1 MSAIG
6 GRNVDVIS
14 RGNIT
19 RVMFLC
25 VLTGVR
31 LIFLTAGFRNR
42 VFGRIN
48 HFRAS
53 RDQKFD
59 DRGKKSGNA

>member
-1 MSAIG
+1 
-6 GRNVDVIS
+6 
-14 RGNIT
+14 
-19 RVMFLC
+19 MFLC

-31 LIFLTAGFRNR
+31 LIFLKAGFRNR

-53 RDQKFD
+53 RDQKFED
-59 DRGKKSGNA
+59 GEKEENWKCLISFCAI